1 MSAPF
6 RGYTS
11 KRYWA
16 RAKWRGLIR
25 FLRRLPHETRRA
37 IRHIWWR
44 WTSERNR
51 VIEERD
57 RLAERNEFLFKW
69 AKMSDQA
76 LYELKVE
83 HRGATIETLRL
94 IADEIDCE
102 PGCERVSPM
111 DWTTGVTECSLSDR
125 GECPFDKACA
135 LRELATALETKAASD
150 SDEHRNGIARE

>member
-1 MSAPF
+1 MSARPF

-16 RAKWRGLIR
+16 RAKWRGLIG
-25 FLRRLPHETRRA
+25 FLRRLPGASRRA

-44 WTSERNR
+44 WTSERDR

-57 RLAERNEFLFKW
+57 RLVERNEFLFKW
-69 AKMSDQA
+69 AKASDQA

-83 HRGATIETLRL
+83 HRGASIETLRA
-94 IADEIDCE
+94 IADEIDCG
-102 PGCERVSPM
+102 PNCETVSPM
-111 DWTTGVTECSLSDR
+111 DWTTGVTECPASDR

-135 LRELATALETKAASD
+135 LRELATALETKAAAERSP
-150 SDEHRNGIARE
+150 S